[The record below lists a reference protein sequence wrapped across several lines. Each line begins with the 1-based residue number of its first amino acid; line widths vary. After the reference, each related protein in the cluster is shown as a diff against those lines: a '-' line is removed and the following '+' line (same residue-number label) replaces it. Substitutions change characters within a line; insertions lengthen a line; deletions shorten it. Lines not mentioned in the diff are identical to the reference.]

1 VVVAWQRL
9 LEMLEASQVEN
20 ADVAIWSWVQLAAVL
35 GMSKQA
41 VHRMHPRR
49 LKAKVSGKTRR
60 GDG

>member
-1 VVVAWQRL
+1 M